1 MPVLT
6 IGIVRDCFYLLIFY
20 SEKFSTWVWR
30 LPFAVIVNLS
40 DKSENQEILPTFSQ
54 PYPCVSS
61 FRPFFGQISLPFH
74 KLQLVKSP
82 PLFGRSLPV
91 WAVKGRT
98 SPPPPPSPTILRLEQ
113 IEFWSLLGLHYLLI
127 CSYLFCLVC
136 FQCPI
141 EWFHY
146 GCVGLT
152 DAPKGKW
159 FCPQCQNQMKQQRR
173 GGRHKWAL

>member
-1 MPVLT
+1 M
-6 IGIVRDCFYLLIFY
+6 
-20 SEKFSTWVWR
+20 
-30 LPFAVIVNLS
+30 NLS
-40 DKSENQEILPTFSQ
+40 DKSQSQEILSTFSM

-61 FRPFFGQISLPFH
+61 CRPIFGQIYLPFH
-74 KLQLVKSP
+74 KLQLMKSP
-82 PLFGRSLPV
+82 PLGGASLCGPLTGV
-91 WAVKGRT
+91 RL
-98 SPPPPPSPTILRLEQ
+98 PPPPPPTILRLEQ

-127 CSYLFCLVC
+127 RSHLFCLVC

-173 GGRHKWAL
+173 GGRHK